1 MRGKVLVAWC
11 AVALGQFALAADDI
25 VPDPASQPRAATG
38 KARLQADS
46 RERGAKA
53 VAEATRS
60 AIESVKAD
68 TKLDLDIRLIGPTS
82 VTIAAKGK

>member
-1 MRGKVLVAWC
+1 MRGKLLVVWFAF
-11 AVALGQFALAADDI
+11 AVGQFALAADDI
-25 VPDPASQPRAATG
+25 VPNPASQQRAETG
-38 KARLQADS
+38 KAELRAHS
-46 RERGAKA
+46 RQRAAKA
-53 VAEATRS
+53 VVEATRS